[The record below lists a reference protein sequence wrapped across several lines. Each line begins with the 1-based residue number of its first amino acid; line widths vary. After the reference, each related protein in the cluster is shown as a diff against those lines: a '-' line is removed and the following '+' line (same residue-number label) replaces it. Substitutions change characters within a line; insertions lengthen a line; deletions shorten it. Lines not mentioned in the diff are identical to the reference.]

1 MCHVDSLF
9 HQLITHPHVLHLS
22 PSDIHWDTFYL
33 HNIFLTHTFYTSLQ
47 AISTGTLSTCTIYS
61 SPTHFTP
68 LQAISIGTLST
79 CTIYSSPTHFTPLS
93 KRYPLGHFLPAQYIT
108 HPHIL
113 HLSPSDIHWDTVHLH
128 NILLT
133 HTFYTSLQAISTGTF
148 STCINKENTS
158 SLAGLCNTKTQF
170 RSLQSNKKYAVQ
182 QRGK

>member
-47 AISTGTLSTCTIYS
+47 AIST
-61 SPTHFTP
+61 
-68 LQAISIGTLST
+68 GTLST

-170 RSLQSNKKYAVQ
+170 RSSQLNKKYAVQ
-182 QRGK
+182 RRGK